1 MHSNLEITTRF
12 NGLSSALGLIALLL
26 VINLLTGKTLPFL
39 SDERRMFIA
48 LAVIG
53 FLMCTFG
60 GMRGVQP
67 GEWLS
72 WWSVF
77 GIAMGILAGVLIFG
91 MLFGLKLP
99 LISGYRE
106 ATLIL
111 ACIISSKWVV
121 GLFARLTT

>member
-1 MHSNLEITTRF
+1 MQSNLEVTTGF
-12 NGLSSALGLIALLL
+12 NGLSSALGLVALLLLIALL
-26 VINLLTGKTLPFL
+26 TGTTLPFL

-60 GMRGVQP
+60 GMRSVQP

-72 WWSVF
+72 WWSIF
-77 GIAMGILAGVLIFG
+77 GITLGILAGVLIIA
-91 MLFGLKLP
+91 MLFGIKLP
-99 LISGYRE
+99 SISGYRD

-111 ACIISSKWVV
+111 ACIILSKWVV

>member
-1 MHSNLEITTRF
+1 MQSNLEVTTGF
-12 NGLSSALGLIALLL
+12 NGLSSALGLVALLLLIALL
-26 VINLLTGKTLPFL
+26 TGTTLPFL

-60 GMRGVQP
+60 GMRSVQP

-72 WWSVF
+72 WWSIF
-77 GIAMGILAGVLIFG
+77 GITLGILAGVLIIA
-91 MLFGLKLP
+91 MLFGIKLP
-99 LISGYRE
+99 SISGYRD

-111 ACIISSKWVV
+111 ACINLSKWVV

>member
-1 MHSNLEITTRF
+1 MQSNLEITTRF
-12 NGLSSALGLIALLL
+12 NGLSSVLGLIALLL
-26 VINLLTGKTLPFL
+26 VITLLTGKTLPFL

-48 LAVIG
+48 LGVIG

-77 GIAMGILAGVLIFG
+77 GIVMGIVAGILIIG
-91 MLFGLKLP
+91 ILFGDKMP
-99 LISGYRE
+99 FVSGYRE

-111 ACIISSKWVV
+111 ACIIFSKWMV
-121 GLFARLTT
+121 GLFARLNV

>member
-12 NGLSSALGLIALLL
+12 IGLSSALGLIALLL
-26 VINLLTGKTLPFL
+26 VITLLTGKILPFL
-39 SDERRMFIA
+39 SDERRIFIA

-60 GMRGVQP
+60 GMRGVKS

-72 WWSVF
+72 WWSIF
-77 GIAMGILAGVLIFG
+77 GIVMGILAGILIIG
-91 MLFGLKLP
+91 MLFGVKMP
-99 LISGYRE
+99 FVSGYRE

>member
-1 MHSNLEITTRF
+1 MQSNLEITTRF

-26 VINLLTGKTLPFL
+26 VITLLTGKTLPIL

-60 GMRGVQP
+60 GMRSVQP

-72 WWSVF
+72 WWSIF
-77 GIAMGILAGVLIFG
+77 GIVMGILAGILIIG
-91 MLFGLKLP
+91 MLFGVKMP
-99 LISGYRE
+99 FVSGYRE

-111 ACIISSKWVV
+111 ACIISSKWLL
-121 GLFARLTT
+121 GLFAGFSA